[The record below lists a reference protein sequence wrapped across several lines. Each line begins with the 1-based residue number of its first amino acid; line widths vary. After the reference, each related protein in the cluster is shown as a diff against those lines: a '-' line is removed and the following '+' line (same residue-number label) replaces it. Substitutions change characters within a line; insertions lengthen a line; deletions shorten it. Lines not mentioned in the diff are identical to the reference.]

1 MTRRLLTVTLSLV
14 IAACTPTG
22 VDDVTS
28 ESWGGDIGSTGVMMM
43 MTIAH
48 RGTSVSG
55 SGGFTALL
63 VPGSAQSY
71 TISGARRADTLD
83 LLFKRTGEEVR
94 FVGHYNGPSRVGL
107 SGTISG
113 GDYSGTTIFLR
124 KQR

>member
-1 MTRRLLTVTLSLV
+1 MTRRLLTVTLLLA

-28 ESWGGDIGSTGVMMM
+28 ESWGGEVGSTGVVMT

-48 RGTSVSG
+48 RGMNLSG

-63 VPGSAQSY
+63 VPGSAQAY
-71 TISGARRADTLD
+71 TISGTRRADTLD

-94 FVGHYNGPSRVGL
+94 FVGHYNGPSRVVL
-107 SGTISG
+107 SGVIAG
-113 GDYSGTTIFLR
+113 GDYSGTTIYLR